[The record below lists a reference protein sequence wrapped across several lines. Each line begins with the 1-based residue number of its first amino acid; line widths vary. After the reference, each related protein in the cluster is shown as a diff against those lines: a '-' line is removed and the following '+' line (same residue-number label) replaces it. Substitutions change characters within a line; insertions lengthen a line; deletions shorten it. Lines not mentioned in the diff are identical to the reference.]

1 MLLLYSYGYGLIST
15 LPCVDELSY
24 GCLVSIVG
32 DDIRENG
39 IIGLS
44 LLLALLTYYRH
55 PLMALLR
62 LSKGHQTIA

>member
-39 IIGLS
+39 I
-44 LLLALLTYYRH
+44 
-55 PLMALLR
+55 MALLR